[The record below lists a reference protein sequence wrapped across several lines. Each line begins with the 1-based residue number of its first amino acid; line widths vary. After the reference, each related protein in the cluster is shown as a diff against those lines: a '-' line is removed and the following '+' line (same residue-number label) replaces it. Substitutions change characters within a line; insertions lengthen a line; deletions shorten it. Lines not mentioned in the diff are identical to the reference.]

1 MLVDDIKKRIP
12 QAMKDKKVV
21 ERDILRVALSEIQ
34 NHENRSGKPPTEEEA
49 SKIIRKVIK
58 SNEETLLVATSEE
71 TKAKLLEEN
80 GRAGKKTIG
89 FPLTLHFGGSGGA
102 QGRGSMTCNVVGPK
116 GEKVEEEKSLE
127 QLEAQIEAELQDDD
141 DQDDGPE
148 EDAAD
153 AAPN

>member
-80 GRAGKKTIG
+80 QVLNGLLPQTWDVAKILAALE
-89 FPLTLHFGGSGGA
+89 PVAA
-102 QGRGSMTCNVVGPK
+102 QIKEAKGDGPATGVAMK
-116 GEKVEEEKSLE
+116 LLKSLGAPVE
-127 QLEAQIEAELQDDD
+127 GKDVGEAVKKLRS
-141 DQDDGPE
+141 
-148 EDAAD
+148 
-153 AAPN
+153 